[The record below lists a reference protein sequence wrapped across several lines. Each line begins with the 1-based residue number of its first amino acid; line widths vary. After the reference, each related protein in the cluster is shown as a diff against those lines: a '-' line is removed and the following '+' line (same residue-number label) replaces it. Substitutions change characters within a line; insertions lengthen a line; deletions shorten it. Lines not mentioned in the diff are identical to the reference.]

1 MGMMFGKDETLK
13 CIQPITL
20 KGPQGEAL
28 CLGHK
33 FSKRFFIAGVY
44 LQDEGY
50 VLGLQQDTSRFFPLT
65 EPYKAELQA
74 SGVLPTPLPAYSI
87 PTIEYVFGYSLWLV
101 IVFVAAFMV
110 LENRMKKKRR
120 AAEAAMPI
128 GYGPP
133 AIVTEAD
140 AWLDAQVRPLL
151 RQDERVQHQ
160 AYTLPASAASGAIM
174 TSATYAVLTDQ
185 RLFLFATRVG
195 AFGPL
200 LETSDLEIIDLGNV
214 ADVVVDDDFVVIVLL
229 HDKTTRSL
237 WAAPTKKLSNQA
249 ELGRDMPRILAKRL
263 AGA

>member
-1 MGMMFGKDETLK
+1 MMFGKDETLK

-20 KGPQGEAL
+20 KGPKGEAL

-44 LQDEGY
+44 LSDDGY
-50 VLGLQQDTSRFFPLT
+50 VLGLQQDTSRFFPLP
-65 EPYKAELQA
+65 EAYKAELQS
-74 SGVLPTPLPAYSI
+74 SGVLPTPLPGYTI
-87 PTIEYVFGYSLWLV
+87 PAIEYAFGYSLWAL

-110 LENRMKKKRR
+110 FESRMKKKRR
-120 AAEAAMPI
+120 AAEAAMPV

-151 RQDERVQHQ
+151 RPDEHVQHQ

-200 LETSDLEIIDLGNV
+200 LETSDREIIDRGQV
-214 ADVVVDDDFVVIVLL
+214 SEVVVDDDFVVVVLL
-229 HDKTTRSL
+229 HDETSRSL
-237 WAAPTKKLSNQA
+237 WSVPTKKLSNQA
-249 ELGRDMPRILAKRL
+249 AFGRDVPRILAKR
-263 AGA
+263 